1 MSLEKNKIVL
11 SENSVRKIDF
21 QEDREFIPSQKHL
34 MHYTVYLYICVYIHI
49 HTHYVSNFA

>member
-34 MHYTVYLYICVYIHI
+34 MLYTVYLYICVYIHI
-49 HTHYVSNFA
+49 HMHYVSNFA